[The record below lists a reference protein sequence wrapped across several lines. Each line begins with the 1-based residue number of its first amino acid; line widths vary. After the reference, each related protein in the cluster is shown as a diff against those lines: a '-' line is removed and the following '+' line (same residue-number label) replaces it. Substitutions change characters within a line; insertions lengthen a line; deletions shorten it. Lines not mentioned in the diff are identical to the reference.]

1 MAVAYSSSS
10 AQLNSYRSNSVLG
23 LTPGELVLKLYD
35 MGVVALVAQDQQRA
49 ARVLAQLIETLDFR
63 YHDVAF
69 GLFRLYR
76 YCMDEIKK
84 GEYDVPT
91 RVLRELRDTWAK
103 ALSSQGGVAS

>member
-1 MAVAYSSSS
+1 MAVAYSSNA
-10 AQLNSYRSNSVLG
+10 AQLNSYRNHSVLG

-35 MGVVALVAQDQQRA
+35 MGIAALVAQDPQRA
-49 ARVLAQLIETLDFR
+49 TRVLAQLIESLDFR

-76 YCMDEIKK
+76 YCMDETKK

-91 RVLRELRDTWAK
+91 RVLKELRDTWTK
-103 ALSSQGGVAS
+103 ALSSQGRVAS

>member
-1 MAVAYSSSS
+1 MAVAYSSNS
-10 AQLNSYRSNSVLG
+10 ALLNSYRNNAVLG

-35 MGVVALVAQDQQRA
+35 MGLSALANRDAQRA
-49 ARVLAQLIETLDFR
+49 SRVLAQLMECLDFR

-76 YCMDEIKK
+76 FCMDEIKR

-91 RVLRELRDTWAK
+91 RILRDLRDTWAK
-103 ALSSQGGVAS
+103 ALGV